1 MWANYRTAANLLA
14 HACLLIS
21 CLDHV
26 FPSFPPLLML
36 LTFASNSHTGNRFA
50 RKRKSASTSPSP
62 RKPVEL
68 ICRPVVTAALVPSQ
82 ILIGT
87 SPPPPKCMNKYP
99 CPPTWV
105 PYNRLT
111 QHELPIMNMFHCGP
125 KINWEFNIHCRPNA
139 CIVFNAFITCSN
151 EFKVLPCTQGLK
163 NQLMERCSQLCQYN
177 EHVQARS

>member
-68 ICRPVVTAALVPSQ
+68 ICRPVVTAAVPSQ
-82 ILIGT
+82 IVIGT
-87 SPPPPKCMNKYP
+87 SPPHPKM
-99 CPPTWV
+99 
-105 PYNRLT
+105 
-111 QHELPIMNMFHCGP
+111 HELIP
-125 KINWEFNIHCRPNA
+125 
-139 CIVFNAFITCSN
+139 
-151 EFKVLPCTQGLK
+151 LPTH
-163 NQLMERCSQLCQYN
+163 MSS
-177 EHVQARS
+177 V